1 MYVSCV
7 VLLCKIRD
15 EGKCCVVARSEVSA
29 GQILKLYSWIL
40 LHFWQRPDRFFLNWM
55 EQQAS
60 YIVSPSLMMKICDHN
75 CSDDAGFLQRLCCV
89 TLGKIIEESL
99 LWLVYNNVA
108 NKPSALRFTTTTT
121 TTGVFR
127 CERNY
132 CCPSSRFKNAHGV
145 LSIKNVLLLNRYL

>member
-75 CSDDAGFLQRLCCV
+75 CSDDAGFYKDFV
-89 TLGKIIEESL
+89 VL
-99 LWLVYNNVA
+99 LWEKLLKNPFYG
-108 NKPSALRFTTTTT
+108 RYTTTLQTNHPPY
-121 TTGVFR
+121 GLPLPPPPQVFLDANETIVVR
-127 CERNY
+127 HQDSKTHMVFFR
-132 CCPSSRFKNAHGV
+132 
-145 LSIKNVLLLNRYL
+145 

>member
-1 MYVSCV
+1 MTDLVQSLLSSGDSTIWNHTEILSIFQFKKTNNNNLSVRMLCSITV
-7 VLLCKIRD
+7 QDQRRGKVLC
-15 EGKCCVVARSEVSA
+15 VARSEVSA

-99 LWLVYNNVA
+99 LW
-108 NKPSALRFTTTTT
+108 
-121 TTGVFR
+121 
-127 CERNY
+127 
-132 CCPSSRFKNAHGV
+132 
-145 LSIKNVLLLNRYL
+145 